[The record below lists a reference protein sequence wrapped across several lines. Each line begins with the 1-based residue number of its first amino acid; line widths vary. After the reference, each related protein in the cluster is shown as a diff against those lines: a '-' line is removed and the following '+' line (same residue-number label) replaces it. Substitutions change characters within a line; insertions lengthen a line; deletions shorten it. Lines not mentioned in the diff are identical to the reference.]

1 MASITMVGS
10 GSTGKGTPSST
21 TRCYPRP
28 QCRNHPVPARIG
40 FSRAASLTRSSAS
53 VRGVGGRE
61 AHRIK
66 PTTSRASVFRG
77 TIWTFSGTS
86 AGSMVIVTSSPP
98 SKGTQAAGRSTAA
111 PRRCKLYS
119 TVVALLAAG
128 SVQIT
133 TGGFYLN
140 GQLLTFG
147 PNDSG
152 GPGYRV
158 VRVPNL

>member
-98 SKGTQAAGRSTAA
+98 SKGHPGGGTEYGGAEALQALLDGRRA
-111 PRRCKLYS
+111 PGRGVRSDHDRLQTSRWWEGDARYGSPVS
-119 TVVALLAAG
+119 TVRM
-128 SVQIT
+128 
-133 TGGFYLN
+133 F
-140 GQLLTFG
+140 
-147 PNDSG
+147 
-152 GPGYRV
+152 
-158 VRVPNL
+158 